1 MFSLSLCK
9 SRSLFASLLLSASL
23 VLPALSQQADSS
35 ASPEP
40 APSAAGAPESTPSEN
55 QQAPVQ
61 TLEQIE
67 MTEPSPEPTAETV
80 EEPSDQPSAEATIPK
95 IGGRNISAFTR
106 NLLGNTTVGGY
117 FDTEYYF
124 PEGKASFF
132 DQHRLILQVSSLMH
146 ERLFFN
152 TEIEFEH
159 GAVIGGGT
167 DDGELKIEQAFLDF
181 QLFDNL
187 ILRAGAVLVPVGRLN
202 VLHDS
207 DFRDTT
213 VRPLFTNV
221 IVPTTWTETGAGFYG
236 TFYPDEFWEI
246 NYEAYVVQGLRDLL
260 SDGNGLRGA
269 RNSLATDDNAAKA
282 FTARLGASPF
292 IGLDFGLGTY
302 LSPIGNDGKK
312 NLGLF
317 VGDFSW
323 TYGPFELLGEGGV
336 VAFDAT
342 TQKNAAGVESP
353 LIGPMWGYYLEA
365 HYHLFP
371 EFLQNT
377 FLSNGFERPVF
388 TLFAQLSQVD
398 TDASQLNANDRTRI
412 VFGLNFRP
420 VTNTVFK
427 LEYQWN
433 LENEAILR
441 NDPSKELAN
450 NQLVASVAA
459 GF

>member
-1 MFSLSLCK
+1 MPSIRFSLQKVQQPPIMLRFK
-9 SRSLFASLLLSASL
+9 PVLALLLTL
-23 VLPALSQQADSS
+23 ALAAPVQAQPTEPMPDPSS
-35 ASPEP
+35 ETETSE
-40 APSAAGAPESTPSEN
+40 TPLEN
-55 QQAPVQ
+55 QQPDAEP
-61 TLEQIE
+61 EQ
-67 MTEPSPEPTAETV
+67 PADDPAEDAG
-80 EEPSDQPSAEATIPK
+80 EDDAKDDDKEALSK

-106 NLLGNTTVGGY
+106 NLLGNTTIGGY

-124 PEGKASFF
+124 PTGQNSYF
-132 DQHRLILQVSSLMH
+132 DQHHLILQVSSLIH
-146 ERLFFN
+146 DRLFFN

-159 GAVIGGGT
+159 GAVLGT
-167 DDGELKIEQAFLDF
+167 DTNDGQLKIEQAYLDF
-181 QLFDNL
+181 QLFDGM

-202 VLHDS
+202 ILHDS

-213 VRPLFTNV
+213 VRPLFSTV
-221 IVPTTWTETGAGFYG
+221 IMPTTWTETGAGFYG
-236 TFYPDEFWEI
+236 TLYPDEFWELT
-246 NYEAYVVQGLRDLL
+246 YEAYVVQGLRDNLA
-260 SDGNGLRGA
+260 DGNGLAGA
-269 RNSLATDDNAAKA
+269 RNSLSGDNNGGKG
-282 FTARLGASPF
+282 FTARLGASPS

-302 LSPIGNDGKK
+302 LSAYSDDGKK

-323 TYGPFELLGEGGV
+323 TAGPLELLGEGGV
-336 VAFDAT
+336 AFFDPAM
-342 TQKNAAGVESP
+342 QKDAAGAERP
-353 LIGPMWGYYLEA
+353 LLGPMWGYYLEA

-377 FLSNGFERPVF
+377 FLSNDLERPVF

-412 VFGLNFRP
+412 VLGLNYRP

-433 LENEAILR
+433 IENEAILR
-441 NDPSKELAN
+441 NDPSKETAN
-450 NQLVASVAA
+450 NQIVASVAA